1 MLHIKFYVFSV
12 SIYIIDLNQ
21 LLAGEEPT
29 CDARAQS
36 VDRASVLNQEHTSRP
51 EIYEFKWESVRI
63 LMIGFGVKLTLPSW
77 FVTMWNKY
85 APASS
90 FHNAF
95 CLAVF

>member
-51 EIYEFKWESVRI
+51 EIYEFK
-63 LMIGFGVKLTLPSW
+63 
-77 FVTMWNKY
+77 
-85 APASS
+85 
-90 FHNAF
+90 
-95 CLAVF
+95 